1 MTTPSAAMSS
11 SSRSTQFPEFAGSGK
26 GGMPGRPALHPLEVT
41 VVVLTSVH
49 LCFLPW
55 AFGTVDVWSQLMSIG
70 FSLVGFALVLLPRA
84 RVRGFSND
92 PVVITRPIARLWRFP
107 VFWAGLV
114 LLGYVAVQGGNPAWR
129 FVSNDSAWWLEPIR
143 AVAGLP
149 AGVDAPFSR
158 SNPWRALVVGASLWL
173 LVCTVWAGFSRRR
186 SYLVLFTVLAGNAF
200 LVAVLGVLQ
209 KLSGTGR
216 IFWSFPPANDSF
228 MASFIYPNH
237 AGPYLYL
244 GAALCFGLAWRHSQ
258 RAHRGL
264 EKIWPA
270 RLWTLAAVIIGAAVV
285 LSYSRTSILM
295 LFVFVAVVGG
305 ILVAR
310 RFWPGK
316 SGGDH
321 REFLP
326 LGLLLVGTLGF
337 GLVSLRS
344 EQVWKKFAPLAAN
357 PTAVAQDRAIANRA
371 SVDML
376 RDRWVLG
383 WGAGC
388 FRHGF
393 PLYAQNYPAIY
404 LSATHG
410 LKYWEHAH
418 NDLLEFPIE
427 LGVVGML
434 PVVAML
440 LWGAGRF
447 YRRRGWTNPVSLAVA
462 LGCVLVFMHS
472 GVDFVFQNPAVLFTW
487 GVLFVSLSRWA
498 ELDTAGDYRPGLP
511 SAPR

>member
-1 MTTPSAAMSS
+1 MTTPAAVMSM
-11 SSRSTQFPEFAGSGK
+11 SSRSTQLPEFAGSGK

-55 AFGTVDVWSQLMSIG
+55 AFGTMDVWSQLMSLG
-70 FSLVGFALVLLPRA
+70 FSVVGFTLVLLPR
-84 RVRGFSND
+84 REERGFSNET
-92 PVVITRPIARLWRFP
+92 VVITRPIARLRRFP

-143 AVAGLP
+143 AVPGLP
-149 AGVDAPFSR
+149 AGIDAPFAR
-158 SNPWRALVVGASLWL
+158 SNPWRALVVGVSLWL
-173 LVCTVWAGFSRRR
+173 LVCTVWSGFSRRR
-186 SYLVLFTVLAGNAF
+186 SYLALFTILAGNAF
-200 LVAVLGVLQ
+200 LVALLGVLQ

-216 IFWSFPPANDSF
+216 IFWSFLPGNEAF

-244 GAALCFGLAWRHSQ
+244 GAALGFGLAWRHYQ

-264 EKIWPA
+264 EKIWSA
-270 RLWTLAAVIIGAAVV
+270 RLQTLTAVFTGAAVV
-285 LSYSRTSILM
+285 FSYSRTSILM
-295 LFVFVAVVGG
+295 LFFFVAVVGG
-305 ILVAR
+305 ILATR

-326 LGLLLVGTLGF
+326 LGILLIGTLGF

-357 PTAVAQDRAIANRA
+357 PTAVAQDRTVANRA

-376 RDRWVLG
+376 RARWLLG

-393 PLYAQNYPAIY
+393 PLFAQNYPAIY
-404 LSATHG
+404 LSGTHG

-427 LGVVGML
+427 LGLLGML

-447 YRRRGWTNPVSLAVA
+447 YRCRSWTNPVSLAVA
-462 LGCVLVFMHS
+462 LGCLLVFLHS

-498 ELDTAGDYRPGLP
+498 ELDTAGNHRPGLP
-511 SAPR
+511 RGPR